1 MAGLDYMSLASSPL
15 DTWKNNTENNKF
27 AKSSF
32 DWEPQELNV
41 QATPDVTPATW
52 AAFNQSLQQQNEYM
66 MKLGSEIDAIQK
78 EFFTTQDIR
87 KGQALGQ
94 ETRMGYETLGE
105 QDRAARTVSGEQDR
119 ATRAEG
125 GAQDRALARVGGQ
138 EERAGFAEQGSQ
150 NRATARVEGQEE
162 RGIAAEKGAQER
174 GLERVRG
181 QEDRG
186 RTAEEGAQSRAGQRV
201 AGEELRTTELQREQ
215 FRRYKEN
222 VDYEQGQRAARAY

>member
-1 MAGLDYMSLASSPL
+1 MAGLDYMSLASSPM
-15 DTWKNNTENNKF
+15 DNWKNSTENNEFSKG
-27 AKSSF
+27 SF
-32 DWEPQELNV
+32 DFAPQELNV
-41 QATPDVTPATW
+41 QATPDLTPATW
-52 AAFNQSLQQQNEYM
+52 AAFNKSIDLQNERTAR
-66 MKLGSEIDAIQK
+66 LGLELDAVAK
-78 EFFTTQDIR
+78 EFYTGQDIR

-125 GAQDRALARVGGQ
+125 GSQDRALARVGGQ

-150 NRATARVEGQEE
+150 NRATSRVEGQEE
-162 RGIAAEKGAQER
+162 RGIAAERGAQER
-174 GLERVRG
+174 AGMRVLG

-201 AGEELRTTELQREQ
+201 AGDELRTTELQREQ

-222 VDYEQGQRAARAY
+222 TDYEQGQRAARAY

>member
-1 MAGLDYMSLASSPL
+1 MAGLDYMALASSPM
-15 DTWKNNTENNKF
+15 DNWKNSTENNEFSKG
-27 AKSSF
+27 SF

-41 QATPDVTPATW
+41 QATPDMSIANWTALNK
-52 AAFNQSLQQQNEYM
+52 AMDAQNERVAR
-66 MKLGSEIDAIQK
+66 LGLELDTVAK
-78 EFFTTQDIR
+78 EFYTTQDIR

-119 ATRAEG
+119 ATKAEG

-138 EERAGFAEQGSQ
+138 EERAGFAEQGAQ
-150 NRATARVEGQEE
+150 NRATSRVEGQEE
-162 RGIAAEKGAQER
+162 RGIAAERGAQER
-174 GLERVRG
+174 AGMRVLG

-222 VDYEQGQRAARAY
+222 TDYEQGQRAARAY